1 MIQRSNSGCARVD
14 VVICF
19 SSDPVFVA
27 RMLVNEIQMIKSID
41 FAKQEENRKQV
52 RAGNSAE
59 QGGILESRSYLAL
72 DSDERPGSPP
82 NLHVRSVETCAD
94 MAFA

>member
-1 MIQRSNSGCARVD
+1 MDLAWMDGGGQGGACPKVTREGGPGGWQEQRKDS
-14 VVICF
+14 VVLMSHGGRACVNVMVVCF

-52 RAGNSAE
+52 RAG
-59 QGGILESRSYLAL
+59 
-72 DSDERPGSPP
+72 
-82 NLHVRSVETCAD
+82 
-94 MAFA
+94 